1 MGGAAALV
9 EMAKQEIS
17 RDNYGKA
24 RELLEKA
31 LVYPENLGEG
41 KVEGSKDNNINYYL
55 GVATEA
61 MGDRQAALKSVSYT
75 HL

>member
-1 MGGAAALV
+1 
-9 EMAKQEIS
+9 MAKQEIS

-41 KVEGSKDNNINYYL
+41 KLEGSKDNNINYYL

-61 MGDRQAALKSVSYT
+61 MGTGRPPLNTTRQRPLALT
-75 HL
+75 RWLE